1 MGALKKMS
9 NEESVVNQLE
19 SLVKLGPWLKAI
31 IVGAFMLGLWV
42 ATLQLQVTNLTNQV
56 NAIESAR
63 KEREDK
69 FDVWKDK
76 VIQETAEVKAEVRA
90 AREDISELKEALKG
104 K

>member
-1 MGALKKMS
+1 
-9 NEESVVNQLE
+9 
-19 SLVKLGPWLKAI
+19 
-31 IVGAFMLGLWV
+31 MLGLWV

>member
-1 MGALKKMS
+1 MS

>member
-1 MGALKKMS
+1 MS

-56 NAIESAR
+56 SAIESAR

-76 VIQETAEVKAEVRA
+76 VIQETAEVKAEIRA

-104 K
+104 KQ